1 MENVELD
8 QNLGTQ
14 VEDDNSYVGSDLD
27 LSEEDFQTEDTND
40 AYNSDEDTDNSQLNN
55 PTNNAFAA
63 LRTSNKE
70 YKSVIDDLDLIA
82 KNAGLKD
89 YKDFI
94 ERAKAQQANKVSKGT
109 QDNDSSDENSALENR
124 IAQLEQREISRL
136 RENKEEKLVNSINEF
151 AKTNGFS
158 DKELD
163 GILNNLESDGFTVD
177 TMLDM
182 TPNAV
187 NRILNSYVD
196 PTKAVLNRK
205 SEIKS
210 ELPVSQS
217 SKTSVT
223 NINKLLDDKAK
234 EMARRNN
241 HNI

>member
-8 QNLGTQ
+8 QDLGTQ
-14 VEDDNSYVGSDLD
+14 IEEDNTYVGSDLD
-27 LSEEDFQTEDTND
+27 LSEDDIEESEAEDAND
-40 AYNSDEDTDNSQLNN
+40 VEESDDSQEVN

-70 YKSVIDDLDLIA
+70 YKSVIDDLDMIA

-94 ERAKAQQANKVSKGT
+94 ARAKAQQAKNTQKGT
-109 QDNDSSDENSALENR
+109 ESNDNEGDNSLETR
-124 IAQLEQREISRL
+124 IAQLEQREITRA
-136 RENKEEKLVNSINEF
+136 RETKEEKLVNSINEF
-151 AKTNGFS
+151 AKTNKIS
-158 DKELD
+158 NKELD
-163 GILNNLESDGFTVD
+163 GILDNLEKDGFTVD
-177 TMLDM
+177 AMLEM
-182 TPNAV
+182 PKNAV

-196 PTKAVLNRK
+196 PTKAFIARK
-205 SEIKS
+205 NEIKS

-217 SKTSVT
+217 SKASVT
-223 NINKLLDDKAK
+223 NINKLLDEKAK